1 QVQQLTPEIQ
11 NKGVHAFPVSAP
23 PYSESWGRV
32 YGTWNEPVSPK
43 LTVPYFTKVAGP
55 ATIRI
60 KTAKGQLLKEIK
72 VESERGL
79 NYVDYDLTLDVG
91 MAGAYEQFLNEG
103 RKSTDPLKV
112 TPAPN
117 QKLYL

>member
-1 QVQQLTPEIQ
+1 M
-11 NKGVHAFPVSAP
+11 
-23 PYSESWGRV
+23 PY
-32 YGTWNEPVSPK
+32 YAK
-43 LTVPYFTKVAGP
+43 AAGP

-60 KTAKGQLLKEIK
+60 KTEKGQVLKEVK
-72 VESERGL
+72 DAGERGL

-103 RKSTDPLKV
+103 RKAADPLKV

-117 QKLYL
+117 QKLYLKPGKYVVEIETASGKATQEFTLKAPERRARE